1 MSRSRN
7 VRRGASAFRR
17 VTLVVPM
24 ACLVA
29 VLASHRGAAAA
40 EEPPG
45 VLQHLAGCFEVSYR
59 FVEDG
64 VHDKDIRGDLFEEIT
79 LEEQD
84 GVYAFQHYG
93 IFKGRRMKHWRE
105 EWRRHPD
112 GSFTQAV
119 IGPFEDLRYT
129 CTAQF
134 QFNQWR
140 CTARGGQNPSATG
153 NGQTTRRWIG
163 RTRCRSRRRAG
174 CRRRTT
180 SSAPRRAWRCP
191 TSSAGTSTAGWTRCA
206 VDRRATKGT
215 NLANTSCE
223 LGVLGGVRDLFLP
236 SPVCDHRP

>member
-1 MSRSRN
+1 MSRSRT
-7 VRRGASAFRR
+7 VWRDASAFRR

-24 ACLVA
+24 AFLVA
-29 VLASHRGAAAA
+29 VLASQRGAAAA
-40 EEPPG
+40 EGAPG

-64 VHDKDIRGDLFEEIT
+64 VHNKDIRGELFEEIT
-79 LEEQD
+79 MEERD

-140 CTARGGQNPSATG
+140 CTTHGAPKPQRDRERADY
-153 NGQTTRRWIG
+153 QTLDRENTLQITSQAWVQAENNVKRTVMGVAVANELGWNEYRRVDEG
-163 RTRCRSRRRAG
+163 RCRPSR
-174 CRRRTT
+174 
-180 SSAPRRAWRCP
+180 
-191 TSSAGTSTAGWTRCA
+191 
-206 VDRRATKGT
+206 
-215 NLANTSCE
+215 E
-223 LGVLGGVRDLFLP
+223 
-236 SPVCDHRP
+236 

>member
-1 MSRSRN
+1 MSRSRT
-7 VRRGASAFRR
+7 VWRDASAFRR

-24 ACLVA
+24 AVLVA
-29 VLASHRGAAAA
+29 VLASQRGAAA
-40 EEPPG
+40 EEESPSI
-45 VLQHLAGCFEVSYR
+45 LKHLAGCFEVSYR

-140 CTARGGQNPSATG
+140 CTARGAPKPQRDRERADYQTLDRENTLQITSQGWVQAENNVKRTATG
-153 NGQTTRRWIG
+153 VAVSNELGWNEYRRVDEV
-163 RTRCRSRRRAG
+163 RCRPA
-174 CRRRTT
+174 
-180 SSAPRRAWRCP
+180 
-191 TSSAGTSTAGWTRCA
+191 
-206 VDRRATKGT
+206 
-215 NLANTSCE
+215 
-223 LGVLGGVRDLFLP
+223 RD
-236 SPVCDHRP
+236 

>member
-1 MSRSRN
+1 
-7 VRRGASAFRR
+7 
-17 VTLVVPM
+17 M
-24 ACLVA
+24 AVLVA
-29 VLASHRGAAAA
+29 VLASHRGATAA
-40 EEPPG
+40 EGAPG

-79 LEEQD
+79 LEERD

-119 IGPFEDLRYT
+119 IGPFEDPRYT

-140 CTARGGQNPSATG
+140 CTTHGAPKPQRDRERADYQTLDRENTLQITSQGWVQAENNVKRTATG
-153 NGQTTRRWIG
+153 VAVANELGWNEYRRVDEV
-163 RTRCRSRRRAG
+163 RCRPA
-174 CRRRTT
+174 
-180 SSAPRRAWRCP
+180 
-191 TSSAGTSTAGWTRCA
+191 
-206 VDRRATKGT
+206 
-215 NLANTSCE
+215 
-223 LGVLGGVRDLFLP
+223 RD
-236 SPVCDHRP
+236 